1 MAVSIPRPNLD
12 LIDLLLGEHAALL
25 SLFRHMDARLA
36 VMDLRQVLAAGETV
50 EAMLMA
56 HAVEEDSLL
65 FHALPV
71 GQRGVKQTLE
81 AMLGEHNEQRQ
92 LLEELRGMETVV
104 AARGQLRR
112 VMELTREHFA
122 VEERVL
128 FGLAKELLGDNLL
141 SELGEEF
148 ARRRG
153 ISRTV

>member
-1 MAVSIPRPNLD
+1 MAVFIPRPNLD

-25 SLFRHMDARLA
+25 SLFRHIDTRLGS
-36 VMDLRQVLAAGETV
+36 MDLGQVLAAGETV

-56 HAVEEDSLL
+56 HAVEEDGLL
-65 FHALPV
+65 FHALPA
-71 GQRGVKQTLE
+71 GQRGVRQTLE
-81 AMLGEHNEQRQ
+81 AMLGEHNEQRRM
-92 LLEELRGMETVV
+92 LEELRTMENLV
-104 AARGQLRR
+104 AARGKLQR

-128 FGLAKELLGDNLL
+128 FGLAKELLGEDRLV
-141 SELGEEF
+141 ELGEEF

>member
-1 MAVSIPRPNLD
+1 MAVFIPRPNLD

-25 SLFRHMDARLA
+25 SLFRHIDARLSA
-36 VMDLRQVLAAGETV
+36 MDLRQLLAAGETV

-56 HAVEEDSLL
+56 HGVEEDGLL
-65 FHALPV
+65 FHSLPAEH
-71 GQRGVKQTLE
+71 RGVKQTLE
-81 AMLGEHNEQRQ
+81 AMFGEHKEQRTM
-92 LLEELRGMETVV
+92 LDELRGMET
-104 AARGQLRR
+104 AESARRQLAR
-112 VMELTREHFA
+112 VIEMTREHFA

-128 FGLAKELLGDNLL
+128 FGLAKELLGEDRL